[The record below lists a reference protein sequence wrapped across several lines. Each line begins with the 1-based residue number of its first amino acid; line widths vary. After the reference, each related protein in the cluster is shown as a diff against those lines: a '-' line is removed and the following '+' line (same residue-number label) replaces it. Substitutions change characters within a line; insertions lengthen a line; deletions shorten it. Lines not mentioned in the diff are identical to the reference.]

1 MEKNRPSR
9 KLRLNRETV
18 HALNPSGLAEAAG
31 GLSECCH
38 TFSCYGTCYEHT
50 CQNLCTAR
58 CAPSINPGDT
68 QCQCM

>member
-18 HALNPSGLAEAAG
+18 QVLEASQAAMAQG
-31 GLSECCH
+31 GVYCP
-38 TFSCYGTCYEHT
+38 THT
-50 CQNLCTAR
+50 CGCSALCTNGCSAACTNNN
-58 CAPSINPGDT
+58 CAPSANPGDT